1 MRGPRL
7 EVTRY
12 IPVYWKGQWL
22 RCEMHMCAAVNVIF
36 PKCSISGVKMI
47 NSVGGKHVLC
57 DAHYVMNSDM
67 FIYCIFIIMI
77 VS

>member
-1 MRGPRL
+1 
-7 EVTRY
+7 
-12 IPVYWKGQWL
+12 
-22 RCEMHMCAAVNVIF
+22 MHMCAAVNVIF